1 MDDDRLLGVVVSS
14 ILLSSMAAEVPE
26 AAAVDL
32 TRLSNSSQF
41 TPVKDADDEL

>member
-1 MDDDRLLGVVVSS
+1 MDDDRLLGAVVVSS
-14 ILLSSMAAEVPE
+14 ILPSSTE

-32 TRLSNSSQF
+32 TRLSNSSPL